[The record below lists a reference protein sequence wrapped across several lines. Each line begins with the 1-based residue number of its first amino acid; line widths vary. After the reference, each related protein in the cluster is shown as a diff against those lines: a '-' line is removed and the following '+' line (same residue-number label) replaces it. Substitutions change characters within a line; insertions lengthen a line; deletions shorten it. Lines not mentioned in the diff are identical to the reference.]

1 MMGTLFVFS
10 AQRYK
15 ITKLTI
21 ITPYHPSQRKCKRYA
36 IRGEQ
41 QRSDEPRFFHKT
53 LPFFSQNLSFV
64 IISDLL
70 RKVYHKNR
78 PKGESSGGSHIHFSV
93 P

>member
-1 MMGTLFVFS
+1 MSSSALMSHVFF
-10 AQRYK
+10 
-15 ITKLTI
+15 IKLS
-21 ITPYHPSQRKCKRYA
+21 H
-36 IRGEQ
+36 
-41 QRSDEPRFFHKT
+41 
-53 LPFFSQNLSFV
+53 FSQNLSFV